1 MTPESKTSALT
12 RHATWAAMFVA
23 TIMVSQ
29 AVAGRALRDGFFLSH
44 FEASALPAVMTGAS
58 LLTVAFVLGSAGL
71 FRRVAPSRSLPLM
84 FAGNGAVF
92 VLVWALSSDFPRA
105 AAALLYL
112 HISSVGSVVI
122 SGFWSVVNERFDP
135 HVAKQ
140 VIGRIGGGAT
150 LGGVL
155 GGLAAWGGA
164 VLFDIPTMILILSGV
179 NALCAVAARQIGG
192 PTHDHEVEEGS
203 GISVFEIVEETPY
216 VRHLALLVAA
226 VAFSG
231 AVYDY
236 VFKASAAAHFAN
248 GAELVS
254 FFALFYLGLGIAT
267 FLMQNL
273 FARRAL
279 LVFGLALTVGL
290 LPWTFVGLGLL
301 AFLVPGIAVATFMR
315 GGVSVM
321 ENSLY
326 RSAYELLYTP
336 LVPEKKRPVKTLI
349 DVGVDKIGAAAGA
362 GVVFLILGFFPVSA
376 IQILLVIAI
385 AAAVAAVLLT
395 PLLHQGYVHSLTESL
410 RSGEIDVNGVEALD
424 ATTRQAVS
432 RTVIAMERDESSTNA
447 GLAAK
452 PIGIATMRAALRE
465 RLRADAATN
474 GSAERRRMT
483 ASKRQSFVPP
493 PSRDLDASE
502 VDHTIAAVIDLRSG
516 DRQRIEAALVANHP
530 LPDPLVAHVIPLLA
544 RDDVAE
550 VACVALHR
558 VAPAHT
564 GMLLDSA
571 LRMRT
576 PLAVRRRICEILGRL
591 PTQRCANGLVLLLG
605 DREFEL
611 RFRAAEGLLRAVQS
625 NPSLRL
631 PREQL
636 LQAATLEAA
645 DCQRRW
651 KYQVALTK
659 DLTRAPA
666 LESAEGRR
674 VAQGL
679 AHVFT
684 ILLAVLDREPLAL
697 AIRALADSTGG
708 QRGTGLEYLDNV
720 LRTDLKAVLSPLL
733 EDHRLALAAMRSRS
747 EILTE
752 LVDDNALGP
761 SDLATLR
768 KQIEAKR
775 AHSTRQ

>member
-1 MTPESKTSALT
+1 MTPMTQPPDST
-12 RHATWAAMFVA
+12 RYATWAAMFVA
-23 TIMVSQ
+23 AIMISQ

-44 FEASALPAVMTGAS
+44 FAASALPAAMIGAS
-58 LLTVAFVLGSAGL
+58 LLTVAIVLGSARL
-71 FRRVAPSRSLPLM
+71 FRHAAPSRSLPLM
-84 FAGNGAVF
+84 FAGNAAVF
-92 VLVWALSSDFPRA
+92 VLVWALSLDLPRV

-140 VIGRIGGGAT
+140 VIGRIAGGAT

-164 VLFDIPTMILILSGV
+164 ILFDIPTMILILSGV

-192 PTHDHEVEEGS
+192 PTHVRQVEEGS

-216 VRHLALLVAA
+216 VRHLALMVAA

-236 VFKASAAAHFAN
+236 VFKASAAAHFVTS
-248 GAELVS
+248 AELVS

-273 FARRAL
+273 FARRSL

-301 AFLVPGIAVATFMR
+301 ALLVPGIAVATLMR
-315 GGVSVM
+315 GGVSAM

-326 RSAYELLYTP
+326 RSGYELLYTP
-336 LVPEKKRPVKTLI
+336 LIPEKKRPIKTLI
-349 DVGVDKIGAAAGA
+349 DVGMDKIGAAAGA
-362 GVVFLILGFFPVSA
+362 GVVFLILGFFPMSA

-385 AAAVAAVLLT
+385 AAAVGAVLLT

-410 RSGEIDVNGVEALD
+410 RSGEIDADAVEALD
-424 ATTRQAVS
+424 ATTR
-432 RTVIAMERDESSTNA
+432 RTVSQTVTGIERDELITHA
-447 GLAAK
+447 G
-452 PIGIATMRAALRE
+452 RAARPIENAPGRSALLE
-465 RLRADAATN
+465 RLQTDAAAT
-474 GSAERRRMT
+474 GSVEARPMIAPKRRP
-483 ASKRQSFVPP
+483 FVPP
-493 PSRDLDASE
+493 PSRDLDVSE
-502 VDHTIAAVIDLRSG
+502 VDHTIAAVIDLRFG
-516 DRQRIEAALVANHP
+516 DRQRIEAALAVNHP
-530 LPDPLVAHVIPLLA
+530 LPEPLVAHVIPLLA
-544 RDDVAE
+544 REDVAE
-550 VACVALHR
+550 VATAALRR

-564 GMLLDSA
+564 GLLLDSA
-571 LRMRT
+571 LSMRT
-576 PLAVRRRICEILGRL
+576 PLAARRRVCEILGRL
-591 PTQRCANGLVLLLG
+591 PTQRCASGLVFLLD

-611 RFRAAEGLLRAVQS
+611 RFRAAAGLLRGVQS
-625 NPSLRL
+625 NPSLRI

-636 LQAATLEAA
+636 LEAATLEAA
-645 DCQRRW
+645 DCLRRW
-651 KYQVALTK
+651 KYQTALTEK
-659 DLTRAPA
+659 LTRTPA

-674 VAQGL
+674 VVQGL

-684 ILLAVLDREPLAL
+684 LLLAVLDREPLTL

-720 LRTDLKAVLSPLL
+720 LPTDLRAVLFPLL
-733 EDHRLALAAMRSRS
+733 EEHRLALATMRSHS
-747 EILTE
+747 EILAE
-752 LVDDNALGP
+752 LVEDEALA
-761 SDLATLR
+761 LIR
-768 KQIEAKR
+768 
-775 AHSTRQ
+775 H